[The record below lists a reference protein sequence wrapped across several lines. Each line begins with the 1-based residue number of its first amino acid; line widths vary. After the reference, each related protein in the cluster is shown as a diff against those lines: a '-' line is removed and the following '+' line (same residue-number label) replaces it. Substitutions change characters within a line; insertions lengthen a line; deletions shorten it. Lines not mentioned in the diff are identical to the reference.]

1 MLERV
6 STYLFVIFCFWLV
19 FRFIDW
25 WVSRIPD
32 KPPASRL
39 PLTREQKKKI
49 NYSHKGNGT
58 ALDNLIYELIY
69 YLDDSIK
76 SIRVHGINEKPMKRE
91 HQAFGR
97 MECETEV
104 DRPRKRYWIRLIRK

>member
-6 STYLFVIFCFWLV
+6 GTYLFAMFCFWLV

-32 KPPASRL
+32 KPPTSRL

-49 NYSHKGNGT
+49 NYSYKGNGT

-69 YLDDSIK
+69 YSDDSIK
-76 SIRVHGINEKPMKRE
+76 SIRVYGIK
-91 HQAFGR
+91 
-97 MECETEV
+97 ETMLT
-104 DRPRKRYWIRLIRK
+104 YSNI